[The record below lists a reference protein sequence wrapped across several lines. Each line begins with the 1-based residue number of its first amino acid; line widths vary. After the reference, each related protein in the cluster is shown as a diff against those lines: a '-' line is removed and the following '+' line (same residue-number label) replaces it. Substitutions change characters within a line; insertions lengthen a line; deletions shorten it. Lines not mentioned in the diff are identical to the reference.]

1 MAENPRARRSLAT
14 LVVGFALLIVGAA
27 CSSTDE
33 GQSLDPSI
41 TETSEV
47 AEPSRETRL
56 RATVDGISIDGTLLP
71 AGETRTVELGQ
82 QITLDDGAH
91 GLLTIG
97 DRYELELL
105 LGSSIHLVSVEPL
118 QIVAELE
125 KGHVLAKTRGA
136 ASPQFRLQTPDA
148 IITTLEDEIELV
160 ACHAPGILTCV
171 DVTTGSVEWESGG
184 ESKTVEAGRS
194 AFAEIG
200 DPPGDDV
207 CVPDEEF
214 GIWLDT
220 ARREGVGDLGALVTR
235 FMETG
240 CAQDTGG
247 IGQYAGAK
255 IPTGVGMVSLSAD
268 EPEIGTDDPGDDHYR
283 ARATLDEPVHVFLD
297 EQAISNQQFRA
308 WLVSAAGDE
317 ANRWREL
324 APDSWIRDAPAGA
337 VTQATYAAGADDE
350 PVVGIRPMAAEG
362 YCGFTDK
369 RLPTEIEWELAAVS
383 GLLQDVGEIQEWVS
397 GWDEYGPGVEEP
409 ARVLRGAT
417 DLLEPDLYYRFILVD
432 EAEHTVARARAGFRC
447 AADEVRD
454 PPSATPVSG
463 EIVYSDDFC
472 SFDKDWPLVVGD
484 GFDIGYHLP
493 CFYHLESSEQHGTVA
508 VVTGSDSMVPI
519 TIETD
524 VLIRNTAESNGNFR
538 YGLMTGSAGAGYLV
552 FTVQPAREGDRFF
565 LDWCVQPSVDA
576 LVEALER
583 SGERYAGYTPAEGS
597 PDRHAG
603 ESCSDGLASG
613 RAEVESLENTLT
625 MRAGDDAVTLA
636 IDGEDVGEAPVPM
649 PTGDVGMLV
658 QTYHMPLAHLH
669 FDKLVVTAG

>member
-1 MAENPRARRSLAT
+1 MAENARTRRSLAA
-14 LVVGFALLIVGAA
+14 LAVAFALLIVAAA
-27 CSSTDE
+27 CGSADE
-33 GQSLDPSI
+33 GQSSDPSTI
-41 TETSEV
+41 EGSEAV
-47 AEPSRETRL
+47 ERSLGAKL
-56 RATVDGISIDGTLLP
+56 RATLDGVSIDGTALP
-71 AGETRTVELGQ
+71 AGETKTVEFGQ
-82 QITLDDGAH
+82 QITLDKGAR

-97 DRYELELL
+97 DQYELELFL
-105 LGSSIHLVSVEPL
+105 ESNMHLVSVEPL

-125 KGHVLAKTRGA
+125 AGHIRTSAADGA
-136 ASPQFRLQTPDA
+136 DTQFRLETPNA
-148 IITTLEDEIELV
+148 ILTTLQDKTEFTV
-160 ACHAPGILTCV
+160 CQAPTGLTCLNV
-171 DVTTGSVEWESGG
+171 LSGEVEWESAG
-184 ESKTVEAGRS
+184 ESKIFEAGIS
-194 AFAEIG
+194 SFA
-200 DPPGDDV
+200 DLDRPPGPEV
-207 CVPDEEF
+207 CVPEEEYLQ
-214 GIWLDT
+214 WLDG
-220 ARREGVGDLGALVTR
+220 ARRNQDVGDLGALVTR
-235 FMETG
+235 FVDTG
-240 CAQDTGG
+240 CG
-247 IGQYAGAK
+247 IGEYTGDK

-432 EAEHTVARARAGFRC
+432 EADHTVARARAGFRC

-583 SGERYAGYTPAEGS
+583 SGERYAGYAPAEGS

-603 ESCSDGLASG
+603 ETCSDGLASG
-613 RAEVESLENTLT
+613 RAEVESLDKSTLT
-625 MRAGDDAVTLA
+625 MRTADDSVTLA

-669 FDKLVVTAG
+669 FDRLVVTGR